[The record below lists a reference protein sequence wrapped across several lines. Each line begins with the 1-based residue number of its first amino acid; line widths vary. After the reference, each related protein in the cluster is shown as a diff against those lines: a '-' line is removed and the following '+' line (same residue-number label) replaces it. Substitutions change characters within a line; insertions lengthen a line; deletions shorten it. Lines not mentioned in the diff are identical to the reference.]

1 MYVPPRRPVN
11 TTFVAT
17 YACVIETDFQRLV
30 FEEVIELVS
39 LTVTEFLTRYT
50 FPSESE
56 LTWPVWVF
64 FQEIVVFEPTVTT
77 DAVGRTKSICTLG
90 VDLIE
95 FKVVAP
101 PRLCLAMK

>member
-1 MYVPPRRPVN
+1 M
-11 TTFVAT
+11 
-17 YACVIETDFQRLV
+17 